1 MASNFEKLEKE
12 VRALSFREKAAL
24 TRMLVEDLDPTVD
37 ENVEEMWIEEA
48 QRRYEAYRAG
58 NLKAVLGEEAIRRA
72 RKRLK

>member
-1 MASNFEKLEKE
+1 MASNFEKLERE
-12 VRALSFREKAAL
+12 VRALSSREKAAL
-24 TRMLVEDLDPTVD
+24 TQMLIEDLDPTVD

-58 NLKAVLGEEAIRRA
+58 NIKAVPGNEAIRRA

>member
-1 MASNFEKLEKE
+1 MASNFKKLEKE
-12 VRALSFREKAAL
+12 VRALSFREKAVL
-24 TRMLVEDLDPTVD
+24 TRMLIEDLDPTVD
-37 ENVEEMWIEEA
+37 ENVEELWIEEA